1 MSEPIEIKSLADLRK
16 AYMGRVARY
25 RGIPAFE
32 RGHVFAADN
41 IIKDNKVKNLTD
53 FKNNLEP
60 EIARSIY
67 AQLDDQALEEL
78 IKANVDGDFSNVES
92 LYKQILAGN
101 RSRRN
106 LDDPDKVIAALYGRD
121 YGLRESFLNFVF
133 PNRSLNR
140 LIPPDLKA
148 AFTDLYKKELEMR
161 LLNYKGLS
169 IGPAALDKIRA
180 DVAQEVLKSF
190 PDVDSRF
197 VLEQMTVASDKA
209 FLKDMVDPT
218 TGEAK

>member
-1 MSEPIEIKSLADLRK
+1 MSKPIEIKSLDDLRK

-25 RGIPAFE
+25 GNIPAFE

-41 IIKDNKVKNLTD
+41 IIKDNRVKNLTD

-67 AQLDDQALEEL
+67 AQLDDQAIDEL

-92 LYKQILAGN
+92 FYKQILAGN
-101 RSRRN
+101 RSRKN

-121 YGLRESFLNFVF
+121 YGLRESFLNFVY
-133 PNRSLNR
+133 PNRSLGR

-148 AFTDLYKKELEMR
+148 AFTDLYKKELEMA
-161 LLNYKGLS
+161 LLDYKGLS
-169 IGPAALDKIRA
+169 IGPAALDRIRA
-180 DVAQEVLKSF
+180 NVAKEVLKSF

-209 FLKDMVDPT
+209 FGRQMVDEL